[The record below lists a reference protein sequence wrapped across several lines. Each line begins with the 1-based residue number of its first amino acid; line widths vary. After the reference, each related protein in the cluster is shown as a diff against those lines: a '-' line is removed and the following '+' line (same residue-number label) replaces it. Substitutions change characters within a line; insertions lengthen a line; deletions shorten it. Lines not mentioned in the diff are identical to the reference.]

1 MKGLLLK
8 EFYNLK
14 YYCLIYYLVDI
25 FVFLIYLFATFYG
38 LNNLGGKSGSMSLTE
53 SMGFL
58 FNNSVASVTYLL
70 FFSSFLMNVSYEI
83 DEKNNVTKFLIGTG
97 VSKKDIVTSKL
108 IVGFAA
114 YALPFLLLIV
124 ISFSPLFVSNL
135 SSYYGVE
142 KIISTFLIFL
152 GSCLLNIGVSLS
164 ISSYL
169 DFVKARLVSTFV
181 TLIIIAIE
189 VLMYAFAIFYDSP
202 TLDLPKFAVYIFSGI
217 YFLIVSLISIILYIA
232 SINQYE
238 KKEF

>member
-14 YYCLIYYLVDI
+14 YYCLIYYLIDI
-25 FVFLIYLFATFYG
+25 FVFFIYLVATFYG
-38 LNNLGGKSGSMSLTE
+38 LNNLGAKGGTMGLTE

-142 KIISTFLIFL
+142 KIVSTFLIFL
-152 GSCLLNIGVSLS
+152 GSCLLNIGMSLS

-169 DFVKARLVSTFV
+169 DFVKARFVSTFV
-181 TLIIIAIE
+181 TLIIIGIE

-202 TLDLPKFAVYIFSGI
+202 SLNMPKYSVYIFSGL
-217 YFLIVSLISIILYIA
+217 YFVILTMISIILYLC
-232 SINQYE
+232 SIRQYE

>member
-14 YYCLIYYLVDI
+14 YYCLIYYLIDI
-25 FVFLIYLFATFYG
+25 FVFFIYLVATFYG
-38 LNNLGGKSGSMSLTE
+38 LNNLGAKGGTMSLTE

-142 KIISTFLIFL
+142 KIVSTFLIFL

-169 DFVKARLVSTFV
+169 DFVKARFVSTFV
-181 TLIIIAIE
+181 TLIIIGIE
-189 VLMYAFAIFYDSP
+189 VLMYAFVIFYDSP
-202 TLDLPKFAVYIFSGI
+202 GLNMPKYSVYIFSGL
-217 YFLIVSLISIILYIA
+217 YFVILTMISIVLYLC
-232 SINQYE
+232 SIRQYE

>member
-14 YYCLIYYLVDI
+14 YYCLIYYLIDI
-25 FVFLIYLFATFYG
+25 FVFFIYLIATFYG
-38 LNNLGGKSGSMSLTE
+38 LNNLSVKGGTMGLTE

-142 KIISTFLIFL
+142 KIVSTFLIFL

-169 DFVKARLVSTFV
+169 DFVKARFVSTFV
-181 TLIIIAIE
+181 TLIIIGIE
-189 VLMYAFAIFYDSP
+189 VLMYAFVIFYDSP
-202 TLDLPKFAVYIFSGI
+202 SLNMPKYSVYIFSGL
-217 YFLIVSLISIILYIA
+217 YFVILTMISIILYLC
-232 SINQYE
+232 SIRQYE